1 MPTVGIPQVFCIFFG
16 VRLRRIKM
24 CHTEPTNERAERL
37 SSLRLSRARRRK
49 AKPNHGKH
57 RKVRLWRMLGSRT
70 DFGRSA
76 RKTQRSPNI
85 PKPVRA
91 SISVA
96 RRHSCVPHNPARGL
110 HNGHPDVF
118 AYRLLP
124 SPLFTCEITCDL
136 YTNYVRIIHEFSCG
150 KTTKRLVIK
159 MMQQKK
165 AKLRAKSYTNYT
177 RNYVRIYVRSS
188 ASPFLQNILSY
199 SSSSAH
205 SSHCFSTIS
214 IACSASSGG

>member
-1 MPTVGIPQVFCIFFG
+1 
-16 VRLRRIKM
+16 M

-96 RRHSCVPHNPARGL
+96 RRHSCVPHNPARGCTT
-110 HNGHPDVF
+110 GIPMCSQTVC
-118 AYRLLP
+118 
-124 SPLFTCEITCDL
+124 PLFTCKITCEL
-136 YTNYVRIIHEFSCG
+136 YTNY
-150 KTTKRLVIK
+150 
-159 MMQQKK
+159 
-165 AKLRAKSYTNYT
+165 ALRFRCSVK
-177 RNYVRIYVRSS
+177 I
-188 ASPFLQNILSY
+188 FLMPCPTVPI
-199 SSSSAH
+199 
-205 SSHCFSTIS
+205 TIS
-214 IACSASSGG
+214 AMKSFFIDNLFVFFLRFDLNCPLRLQ

>member
-37 SSLRLSRARRRK
+37 SSLRLFRARRRK

-76 RKTQRSPNI
+76 RKTRRSPNI

-91 SISVA
+91 SISAA
-96 RRHSCVPHNPARGL
+96 RRHSCVPHNPARGCITGIPMCL
-110 HNGHPDVF
+110 HTVC
-118 AYRLLP
+118 
-124 SPLFTCEITCDL
+124 SPPPC
-136 YTNYVRIIHEFSCG
+136 
-150 KTTKRLVIK
+150 
-159 MMQQKK
+159 
-165 AKLRAKSYTNYT
+165 LRAKSRAIYTRITCELYTN
-177 RNYVRIYVRSS
+177 
-188 ASPFLQNILSY
+188 FLVEKQQNDWLSK
-199 SSSSAH
+199 
-205 SSHCFSTIS
+205 
-214 IACSASSGG
+214 